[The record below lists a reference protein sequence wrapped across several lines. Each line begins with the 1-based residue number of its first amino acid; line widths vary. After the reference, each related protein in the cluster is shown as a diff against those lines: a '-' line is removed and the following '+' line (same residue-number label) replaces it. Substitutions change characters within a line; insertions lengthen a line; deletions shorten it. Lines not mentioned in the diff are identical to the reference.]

1 MPFPA
6 PPPWQASLQPALIRR
21 LTRPLGRSGLI
32 NSQMGQT
39 ILRRATRLNQRL
51 PLLDH
56 QMQRWSK
63 VVDLEAPPLPIVY
76 VQPRSPA
83 ELSGPAMAPASA
95 VSPQPSLLYPP
106 KPAGERQE
114 ASSVEDLEL
123 RSPPSPIGPANV
135 GPGPM
140 APPPLPPRPLEASP
154 GDQTWPSNP
163 SQSAATSAMVP
174 PPAPDLLT
182 PTPPPGLTAVQSH
195 GGLPAPDDGNPMP
208 GFNPL
213 GVAAPALS
221 PLTLGNLPTP
231 GVIQRRS
238 EVSAE
243 ANGWPSS
250 AITTLPTVA
259 LPSPGLISDQ
269 PGSADPALS
278 PTSIPSPKP
287 LALSLPWPAETFSSS
302 PLATP
307 DLPNGANEAP
317 GITPLGIAPLPL
329 ATLPAPGVIQRRSE
343 VSAAVNGGAAE
354 AIATLPTVA
363 PSPSG
368 LISNQP
374 GSSVPAL
381 SPTSIPSPEPLAL
394 SLPWPAE
401 TFSPSL
407 LTTLDLP
414 NGANEAPGVAP
425 LGIASLPLATLSAPG
440 VIQRR
445 SEEPAGAHGW
455 PSSAIAALP
464 TVAPPTPEALASS
477 QAGIPSLATLS
488 LPLVSPVPG
497 PVAAISSSP
506 LATPDLPKG
515 ANEAPGIRPLGGVPL
530 PLTTLPTPGVIQRRS
545 EEPAGAHGWASSAIA
560 ALPTVAPPT
569 PEALASSQAG
579 IPSLVTLSL
588 SLVSPVP
595 WPAEAISPAPATPPR
610 TADGGNG
617 APGVTAL
624 KGDPLPP
631 LPLGNLPSLGVIQ
644 RRLDTPT
651 APGVSTPIP
660 FSATLVVGSSP
671 LTEARPGI
679 PESLPWG
686 GVPLALPV
694 SSFDV
699 DNLSSHQLP
708 EGSEIQSTPPLERA
722 RTEQRR
728 SLPLGFGPGPKPLAK
743 PKQRLLP
750 NQPPKIA
757 FRKARSTPPLL
768 EGTASHQSGDL
779 PPLRSQPLSPGGNDP
794 APPLPAPLVTSS
806 QSGKEDWKT
815 IGRINSSPIPPVN
828 GITFTPS
835 LEDSP
840 LPLGLVPTLISPGPE
855 ARANGQPTVMGDQP
869 ATAVF
874 ASLPPLTPAP
884 GRERHDRSP
893 GVSGAA
899 RPLKAFALPPSPRQR
914 VPQPLTGPPGLI
926 NLSTAR
932 SITDSSVIE
941 GISPA
946 QPPRTEVEVPWSMP
960 PLPTLPLPLVSLV
973 QGRPG
978 QRQPDPSTRQV
989 EEPTSPATVRTAAPA
1004 LATPATAG
1012 GSGALEAQ
1020 TDWGT
1025 PASSQPI
1032 AAHLNMEALLETV
1045 ERRLIKRLIVESERR
1060 GKSKWP

>member
-83 ELSGPAMAPASA
+83 ELSGPAMAPSSV
-95 VSPQPSLLYPP
+95 VSPEPSLLHPP
-106 KPAGERQE
+106 KPGGDRQE

-123 RSPPSPIGPANV
+123 RSPTSPIDPANV

-140 APPPLPPRPLEASP
+140 APPPPPPGPLGASP

-163 SQSAATSAMVP
+163 SQSAATSAMAP
-174 PPAPDLLT
+174 PPAPDLVT
-182 PTPPPGLTAVQSH
+182 PAPPPGLTAVQSH

-278 PTSIPSPKP
+278 PTSIPSPEP

-363 PSPSG
+363 LPSPG

-374 GSSVPAL
+374 GSAAPAL

-394 SLPWPAE
+394 SLLWPAE
-401 TFSPSL
+401 TFSSSPL
-407 LTTLDLP
+407 ATPDLP
-414 NGANEAPGVAP
+414 NGANEAPGITPLGVAP
-425 LGIASLPLATLSAPG
+425 LPLATLPAPG

-488 LPLVSPVPG
+488 LPLTSPVPW

-506 LATPDLPKG
+506 LAPPSLPKG
-515 ANEAPGIRPLGGVPL
+515 DDEAPGLTALGVAPL
-530 PLTTLPTPGVIQRRS
+530 PLTTLPAPGVIQRRS
-545 EEPAGAHGWASSAIA
+545 EESAGANGWPSS
-560 ALPTVAPPT
+560 ALPTVALPSPGLISNQPGSAAPALSPT
-569 PEALASSQAG
+569 S
-579 IPSLVTLSL
+579 IPSPEPLALQ
-588 SLVSPVP
+588 LVSSLP
-595 WPAEAISPAPATPPR
+595 WLPEEIVTPP
-610 TADGGNG
+610 
-617 APGVTAL
+617 
-624 KGDPLPP
+624 
-631 LPLGNLPSLGVIQ
+631 PLGSLPSLGVIQ
-644 RRLDTPT
+644 RRLDPPT
-651 APGVSTPIP
+651 APGLSDPIS
-660 FSATLVVGSSP
+660 FSSALVVGSSP
-671 LTEARPGI
+671 PTEARPGI
-679 PESLPWG
+679 PASLPWG
-686 GVPLALPV
+686 FAPLALPV
-694 SSFDV
+694 SGFDV
-699 DNLSSHQLP
+699 DNLPRHQNP
-708 EGSEIQSTPPLERA
+708 EGSERPTTPPLQGA

-750 NQPPKIA
+750 NQPPKIT
-757 FRKARSTPPLL
+757 FRRTRSTPPLQA
-768 EGTASHQSGDL
+768 GGASHQSGD
-779 PPLRSQPLSPGGNDP
+779 
-794 APPLPAPLVTSS
+794 
-806 QSGKEDWKT
+806 
-815 IGRINSSPIPPVN
+815 
-828 GITFTPS
+828 
-835 LEDSP
+835 
-840 LPLGLVPTLISPGPE
+840 LPLGLVPTLISSGPE
-855 ARANGQPTVMGDQP
+855 ARANGQPTVMVDQP

-874 ASLPPLTPAP
+874 ASLPPLTPTP
-884 GRERHDRSP
+884 GPERHDRSS

-899 RPLKAFALPPSPRQR
+899 TLLKAFALPPSP
-914 VPQPLTGPPGLI
+914 PPPAPTSLTGAPDLS
-926 NLSTAR
+926 NLATAR
-932 SITDSSVIE
+932 SVAAPPVTE
-941 GISPA
+941 GISPP
-946 QPPRTEVEVPWSMP
+946 QLSQTQVEVPWSIS
-960 PLPTLPLPLVSLV
+960 PLPALPLPLVSLV
-973 QGRPG
+973 QDRSSQG
-978 QRQPDPSTRQV
+978 QPNPSTRQV
-989 EEPTSPATVRTAAPA
+989 EEPTSPATVRTATST
-1004 LATPATAG
+1004 LAAPATASG
-1012 GSGALEAQ
+1012 TGALEAQ

-1025 PASSQPI
+1025 QASSQPI
-1032 AAHLNMEALLETV
+1032 AAHLDMEALLETV

>member
-1 MPFPA
+1 MPFPS

-95 VSPQPSLLYPP
+95 VSPQPSLLHPP
-106 KPAGERQE
+106 KPAGDRQE

-135 GPGPM
+135 GPGSM
-140 APPPLPPRPLEASP
+140 APPPLPPRPLGASP
-154 GDQTWPSNP
+154 GDQTWPSDP
-163 SQSAATSAMVP
+163 SQSAATFAMGP
-174 PPAPDLLT
+174 PPAPDLVT
-182 PTPPPGLTAVQSH
+182 PTPPSGLTRVQSH
-195 GGLPAPDDGNPMP
+195 GAPPAPGDGNPMP

-213 GVAAPALS
+213 GVAAAALS
-221 PLTLGNLPTP
+221 PLPLGNLPTP
-231 GVIQRRS
+231 GMIQRRS
-238 EVSAE
+238 EE
-243 ANGWPSS
+243 YPGANGWPSS
-250 AITTLPTVA
+250 AIP
-259 LPSPGLISDQ
+259 
-269 PGSADPALS
+269 
-278 PTSIPSPKP
+278 
-287 LALSLPWPAETFSSS
+287 
-302 PLATP
+302 
-307 DLPNGANEAP
+307 
-317 GITPLGIAPLPL
+317 
-329 ATLPAPGVIQRRSE
+329 
-343 VSAAVNGGAAE
+343 
-354 AIATLPTVA
+354 TLPTVA

-374 GSSVPAL
+374 GSSVPA
-381 SPTSIPSPEPLAL
+381 SIPSLANPSLSLVSPVPWPVAAISSSPLAT
-394 SLPWPAE
+394 P
-401 TFSPSL
+401 
-407 LTTLDLP
+407 DLP
-414 NGANEAPGVAP
+414 KGANEAPGITP
-425 LGIASLPLATLSAPG
+425 LGVALLPLATLPAPGMIQRRSEEYPGAHGWASSAIAALPTAVPPPPEAPSLISDQPGSSVPASIPSLANLSLSLVSPVPWPVEAILSSPLAPPSLPQGNNEAPGLTALGGMPLPLGNLPAPG

-445 SEEPAGAHGW
+445 SEESPGANGW
-455 PSSAIAALP
+455 ASSEIAALG
-464 TVAPPTPEALASS
+464 TVAPEALASS

-488 LPLVSPVPG
+488 LPLVSPVPW

-530 PLTTLPTPGVIQRRS
+530 PLTTLPTLGVIQRRS
-545 EEPAGAHGWASSAIA
+545 EESPGANGWASSAIA
-560 ALPTVAPPT
+560 ALPTVAP
-569 PEALASSQAG
+569 EALGSSQAG
-579 IPSLVTLSL
+579 IPSLANLSL
-588 SLVSPVP
+588 PLISPIP
-595 WPAEAISPAPATPPR
+595 WPAEAISPAPVTPPR

-631 LPLGNLPSLGVIQ
+631 LPLGNLPAPGVIQ

-651 APGVSTPIP
+651 APGMSDPIS
-660 FSATLVVGSSP
+660 FSSALVVGSSP
-671 LTEARPGI
+671 PTEARPGI
-679 PESLPWG
+679 PASLPWG
-686 GVPLALPV
+686 VPPLALPV
-694 SSFDV
+694 ADFDV
-699 DNLSSHQLP
+699 DNLPRHQIP
-708 EGSEIQSTPPLERA
+708 EGSERPTAPPLQGA

-750 NQPPKIA
+750 NQPPKII
-757 FRKARSTPPLL
+757 FKGTRSTPPLQA
-768 EGTASHQSGDL
+768 GGASHQSGD
-779 PPLRSQPLSPGGNDP
+779 
-794 APPLPAPLVTSS
+794 
-806 QSGKEDWKT
+806 
-815 IGRINSSPIPPVN
+815 
-828 GITFTPS
+828 
-835 LEDSP
+835 

-855 ARANGQPTVMGDQP
+855 ARANGQPTVMVDQL

-884 GRERHDRSP
+884 GPERHDRSP

-899 RPLKAFALPPSPRQR
+899 TPLKAFALPPSPRQR
-914 VPQPLTGPPGLI
+914 VPQPLTGPPDLI

-932 SITDSSVIE
+932 SITDSSVTGE
-941 GISPA
+941 SSPA
-946 QPPRTEVEVPWSMP
+946 QPPRTEVEVPWSIP

-978 QRQPDPSTRQV
+978 QGQPDPSTRQV
-989 EEPTSPATVRTAAPA
+989 EEPTFPATVRTATPA
-1004 LATPATAG
+1004 LAAAATAS

-1025 PASSQPI
+1025 QASSQPI
-1032 AAHLNMEALLETV
+1032 AAQLNMEALLETV

>member
-83 ELSGPAMAPASA
+83 ELSGPAMAPSSV
-95 VSPQPSLLYPP
+95 VSPEPSLLHPP
-106 KPAGERQE
+106 KPGGDRQE

-123 RSPPSPIGPANV
+123 RSPTSPIDPANV

-140 APPPLPPRPLEASP
+140 APPPPPPGPLGASP

-163 SQSAATSAMVP
+163 SQSAATSAMAP
-174 PPAPDLLT
+174 PPAPDLVT
-182 PTPPPGLTAVQSH
+182 PAPPPGLTAVQSH

-250 AITTLPTVA
+250 AIATLPTVA

-269 PGSADPALS
+269 PGSAAPALS
-278 PTSIPSPKP
+278 PTSIPSPEP

-317 GITPLGIAPLPL
+317 GITPLGVAPLPL
-329 ATLPAPGVIQRRSE
+329 ATLP
-343 VSAAVNGGAAE
+343 
-354 AIATLPTVA
+354 
-363 PSPSG
+363 
-368 LISNQP
+368 
-374 GSSVPAL
+374 
-381 SPTSIPSPEPLAL
+381 
-394 SLPWPAE
+394 
-401 TFSPSL
+401 
-407 LTTLDLP
+407 
-414 NGANEAPGVAP
+414 
-425 LGIASLPLATLSAPG
+425 APG

-488 LPLVSPVPG
+488 LPLTSPVPW

-506 LATPDLPKG
+506 LAPPSLPKG
-515 ANEAPGIRPLGGVPL
+515 DDEAPGLTALGVAPL
-530 PLTTLPTPGVIQRRS
+530 PLTTLPAPGVIQRRS
-545 EEPAGAHGWASSAIA
+545 EESAGANGWPSS
-560 ALPTVAPPT
+560 ALPTVALPSPGLISNQPGSAAPALSPT
-569 PEALASSQAG
+569 S
-579 IPSLVTLSL
+579 IPSPEPLALQ
-588 SLVSPVP
+588 LVSSLP
-595 WPAEAISPAPATPPR
+595 WLPEEIVTPP
-610 TADGGNG
+610 
-617 APGVTAL
+617 
-624 KGDPLPP
+624 
-631 LPLGNLPSLGVIQ
+631 PLGSLPSLGVIQ
-644 RRLDTPT
+644 RRLDPPT
-651 APGVSTPIP
+651 APGLSDPIS
-660 FSATLVVGSSP
+660 FSSALVVGSSP
-671 LTEARPGI
+671 PTEARPGI
-679 PESLPWG
+679 PASLPWG
-686 GVPLALPV
+686 FAPLALPV
-694 SSFDV
+694 SGFDV
-699 DNLSSHQLP
+699 DNLPRHQNP
-708 EGSEIQSTPPLERA
+708 EGSERPTTPPLQGA

-750 NQPPKIA
+750 NQPPKIT
-757 FRKARSTPPLL
+757 FRRTRSTPPLQA
-768 EGTASHQSGDL
+768 GGASHQSGD
-779 PPLRSQPLSPGGNDP
+779 
-794 APPLPAPLVTSS
+794 
-806 QSGKEDWKT
+806 
-815 IGRINSSPIPPVN
+815 
-828 GITFTPS
+828 
-835 LEDSP
+835 
-840 LPLGLVPTLISPGPE
+840 LPLGLVPTLISSGPE
-855 ARANGQPTVMGDQP
+855 ARANGQPTVMVDQP

-874 ASLPPLTPAP
+874 ASLPPLTPTP
-884 GRERHDRSP
+884 GPERHDRSS

-899 RPLKAFALPPSPRQR
+899 TLLKAFALPPSP
-914 VPQPLTGPPGLI
+914 PPPAPTSLTGAPDLS
-926 NLSTAR
+926 NLATAR
-932 SITDSSVIE
+932 SVAAPPVTE
-941 GISPA
+941 GISPP
-946 QPPRTEVEVPWSMP
+946 QLSQTQVEVPWSIS
-960 PLPTLPLPLVSLV
+960 PLPALPLPLVSLV
-973 QGRPG
+973 QDRSSQG
-978 QRQPDPSTRQV
+978 QPNPSTRQV
-989 EEPTSPATVRTAAPA
+989 EEPTSPATVRTATST
-1004 LATPATAG
+1004 LAAPATASG
-1012 GSGALEAQ
+1012 TGALEAQ

-1025 PASSQPI
+1025 QASSQPI
-1032 AAHLNMEALLETV
+1032 AAHLDMEALLETV